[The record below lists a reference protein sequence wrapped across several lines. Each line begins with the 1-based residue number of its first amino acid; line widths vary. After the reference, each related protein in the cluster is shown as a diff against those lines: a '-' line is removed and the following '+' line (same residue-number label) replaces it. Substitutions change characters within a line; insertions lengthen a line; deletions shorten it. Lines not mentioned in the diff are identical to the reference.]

1 MPTKKSPSKPRR
13 PSVKEAK
20 LVRENRQ
27 LKRERDEAREEQ
39 SATSDIMR
47 TIARA
52 PGELQS
58 VLDTIAQ
65 NAAKLCDAADTAVWR
80 VDGDVLRLAVHA
92 GPIPFPLAAGEGHPL
107 TRDTP
112 TGRAVV
118 DRETIHVHDLRAA
131 VAEFPLSKN
140 RGIASGLRT
149 VLATPLLRDGFAIGA
164 ILIRRTEVRP
174 FSESQIKLLETF
186 ADQAVIAIENARFIH
201 EQQVHNRDLTEAL
214 EQQTAT
220 SEILG
225 VIASSPTDIQPV
237 LNIIAENAARICGT
251 PDVAIFR
258 VEDDGY
264 RVVAT
269 YGSAPVRAAGETR
282 PLDRGSVV
290 GRAMVTARRYISMTS
305 EPSKT
310 TFWRVKTGAV
320 QEGLRTLL
328 AIPLLREGVAIG
340 AIVMRR
346 TEVNPFADKKLL
358 C

>member
-1 MPTKKSPSKPRR
+1 MPTTKRPPSKKRR
-13 PSVKEAK
+13 PSIKEAK

-27 LKRERDEAREEQ
+27 LQRERDEAREEQ

-47 TIARA
+47 TIARS

-65 NAAKLCDAADTAVWR
+65 NAAKLCDAADAAVWR

-92 GPIPFPLAAGEGHPL
+92 GPIPFPLVAGEGHPL

-131 VAEFPLSKN
+131 IAEFPLSKN

-220 SEILG
+220 SEISGRHRQL
-225 VIASSPTDIQPV
+225 A
-237 LNIIAENAARICGT
+237 
-251 PDVAIFR
+251 
-258 VEDDGY
+258 
-264 RVVAT
+264 
-269 YGSAPVRAAGETR
+269 
-282 PLDRGSVV
+282 DRHS
-290 GRAMVTARRYISMTS
+290 
-305 EPSKT
+305 
-310 TFWRVKTGAV
+310 TG
-320 QEGLRTLL
+320 
-328 AIPLLREGVAIG
+328 I
-340 AIVMRR
+340 
-346 TEVNPFADKKLL
+346 KYH